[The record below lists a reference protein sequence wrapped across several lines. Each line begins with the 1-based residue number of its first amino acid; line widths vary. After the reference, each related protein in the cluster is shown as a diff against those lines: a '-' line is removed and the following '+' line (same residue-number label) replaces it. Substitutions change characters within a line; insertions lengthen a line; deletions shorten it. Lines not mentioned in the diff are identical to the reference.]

1 MRRSIATVSLSGTL
15 RAKLEA
21 IAAARFDAVEIFEN
35 DLLFFDGSA
44 RSIRNL
50 ASDLGLSISLFQ
62 PFRDFEGVDED
73 RLRRNLDRAER
84 KFDVMQ
90 ELGASLLLVC
100 SNVQRDILSDDE
112 IAASQLYQLAER
124 AARRGLRIGY
134 EALAWGTHV
143 RTFSHAWQIVQRVA
157 HPCLGLLLDSFH
169 TLALGDDPSGIA
181 QIPGDRI
188 FFVQLAD
195 APLLKMDV
203 LSWSRHFRCFPGEGD
218 LKVAEFLKQVIL
230 AGYVGPISLEV
241 FNDDFRAAST
251 RQTAIDGMRSLLF
264 LEEEVRDRFQ
274 REEPVTP
281 AGAKRRRRVDL
292 FDAPAVPELTGIA
305 FLEFATESFS
315 EQALSGWL
323 ERLGFYAAGRHRTKD
338 VLLLKQGEINLI
350 LNAERDSFAH
360 AYYLMH
366 GQSICAIGLRTS
378 DDLLA
383 LSRAEAF
390 FCTRFEGRIGPNE
403 KAIPAIRSLDGSLI
417 YFVSH
422 SGETPDPLAV
432 DFTAETAPGGDGKSA
447 GLKAI
452 DHVAQA
458 LPDGQL
464 DSWILFYRAVL
475 GLTPQDAWDLPDPY
489 GLVRSR
495 AVASKNGA
503 VCFPLNISESRNT
516 ATARSVSTFAG
527 AGVHHIAFST
537 DDIFEAVA
545 RLQANGTQI
554 LRIPANYYDDLEAR
568 FEMNPG
574 LMDKLRQ
581 HNVLY
586 DRSGNGEFFQ
596 AYTEAFKDRFFCE
609 IVQRVGGYA
618 LYGAANAPARMA
630 AQAQSRHAA
639 S

>member
-15 RAKLEA
+15 QAKLEA
-21 IAAARFDAVEIFEN
+21 VAAARFDSVEIFEN

-44 RSIRNL
+44 RYIHGL
-50 ASDLGLSISLFQ
+50 ASDLGLNISLFQ
-62 PFRDFEGVDED
+62 PFRDFEGVDDD

-90 ELGASLLLVC
+90 ELGTSLLLVC
-100 SNVQRDILSDDE
+100 SNVQRDTLRDDD
-112 IAASQLYQLAER
+112 IVVSQLYQLAER

-134 EALAWGTHV
+134 EALAWGSHV
-143 RTFSHAWQIVQRVA
+143 RTYSHAWQIVQRVA
-157 HPCLGLLLDSFH
+157 HPCFGLLLDSFH

-181 QIPGDRI
+181 QIPGERI

-218 LKVAEFLKQVIL
+218 LQVADFLKQVVL
-230 AGYVGPISLEV
+230 SGYVGPISLEV

-264 LEEEVRDRFQ
+264 LEEQVRNGFEH
-274 REEPVTP
+274 EEAVTA

-315 EQALSGWL
+315 EHALSGWL
-323 ERLGFYAAGRHRTKD
+323 ERLGFYAAGRHRTKE
-338 VLLLKQGEINLI
+338 VMLLKQGDINLI
-350 LNAERDSFAH
+350 LNAEPDSFAH

-417 YFVSH
+417 YFISN
-422 SGETPDPLAV
+422 SADTPDPLAV
-432 DFTAETAPGGDGKSA
+432 DFIAEATPGRNGPGV

-464 DSWILFYRAVL
+464 DPWILFYRAVL

-495 AVASKNGA
+495 AVASKNGT

-537 DDIFEAVA
+537 DDIFEAVV
-545 RLQANGTQI
+545 RLQENETPI

-568 FEMNPG
+568 FEISPELANR
-574 LMDKLRQ
+574 LRQ

-586 DRSGNGEFFQ
+586 DRSGSGEFFQ
-596 AYTEAFKDRFFCE
+596 VYTEAFEDRFFCE

-630 AQAQSRHAA
+630 AQARSRHGTT
-639 S
+639 

>member
-21 IAAARFDAVEIFEN
+21 VAAARFDSVEIFEN

-44 RSIRNL
+44 RYINSL

-90 ELGASLLLVC
+90 ELGVSLLLVC
-100 SNVQRDILSDDE
+100 SNVQRDIISDD
-112 IAASQLYQLAER
+112 AVVASQLYQLAER

-143 RTFSHAWQIVQRVA
+143 RTYFHAWQIVQRAA

-169 TLALGDDPSGIA
+169 TLALGDDVSGIA

-188 FFVQLAD
+188 FFVQVAD

-218 LKVAEFLKQVIL
+218 LQVADFLKQVVL
-230 AGYVGPISLEV
+230 SGYVGPISLEV

-264 LEEEVRDRFQ
+264 LEEQVRDRFE
-274 REEPVTP
+274 REEAAT
-281 AGAKRRRRVDL
+281 AASAKRRRRVDL
-292 FDAPAVPELTGIA
+292 FDAPAIPELTGIA

-338 VLLLKQGEINLI
+338 VVLLKQGDINLI
-350 LNAERDSFAH
+350 LNAEPDSFAH

-417 YFVSH
+417 YFVSD
-422 SGETPDPLAV
+422 SGDMPDPLAV
-432 DFTAETAPGGDGKSA
+432 DFIVESVPGGDGKSI

-475 GLTPQDAWDLPDPY
+475 GLIPQDAWDLPDPY

-495 AVASKNGA
+495 VVASKNGT
-503 VCFPLNISESRNT
+503 VSFPLNISESRNT
-516 ATARSVSTFAG
+516 ATARSVSTFSG

-537 DDIFEAVA
+537 DNIFEAVA
-545 RLQANGTQI
+545 RLRANGTSI
-554 LRIPANYYDDLEAR
+554 LRIPPNYYDDLEAR
-568 FEMNPG
+568 FEMDPK
-574 LMDKLRQ
+574 LIDRLRQ

-586 DRSGNGEFFQ
+586 DRSGSGEFFQ
-596 AYTEAFKDRFFCE
+596 AYTEAFEDRFFCE

-618 LYGAANAPARMA
+618 LYGAVNAPARMA
-630 AQAQSRHAA
+630 AQAQSRGR
-639 S
+639 